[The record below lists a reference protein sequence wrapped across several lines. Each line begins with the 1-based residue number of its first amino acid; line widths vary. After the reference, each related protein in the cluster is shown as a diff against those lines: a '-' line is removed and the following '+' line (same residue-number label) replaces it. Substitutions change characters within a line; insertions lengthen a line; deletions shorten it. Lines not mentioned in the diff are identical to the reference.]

1 MSQGPGGGGDSQDR
15 EDRPAGAGP
24 ASSANGQGGA
34 TDSQESSANGQESRS
49 GGRENGAYGQV
60 NGAEDRGSG
69 EGDGSD
75 SGDGSGHS
83 GSRADGSGDTYDLYQ
98 RGLDLLSRGSAAAAA
113 QLLARANTA
122 EPGSR
127 SVLEALAR
135 AQFDAH
141 RYGDAADSFRQ
152 IVEASPTDDYAQFGL
167 GLALARTGNPR
178 GAAEHLALAVAMR
191 PDLRH
196 YTDALRGVRA
206 TLRARREAG
215 LPDQISPGERGQAT
229 GSGAGSGTG
238 AGLGSAQPGGA
249 GPGSAHGPST
259 GSSPGGGT
267 GPGPSDGAGPG
278 ASPRGSGGP
287 GSGRGSSPGPG
298 LTGTGPT

>member
-15 EDRPAGAGP
+15 EDRSAGAGP
-24 ASSANGQGGA
+24 ENSANGQGGA
-34 TDSQESSANGQESRS
+34 TDGQESSANGQESRS
-49 GGRENGAYGQV
+49 GGRESRSGGRENGGYGQV
-60 NGAEDRGSG
+60 NSAAGEASGAEGQ
-69 EGDGSD
+69 E
-75 SGDGSGHS
+75 SGDGDGGDRGG
-83 GSRADGSGDTYDLYQ
+83 GSRGDGSGDTYDLYQ

-152 IVEASPTDDYAQFGL
+152 IVDASPTDDYAQFGL

-229 GSGAGSGTG
+229 GSG
-238 AGLGSAQPGGA
+238 
-249 GPGSAHGPST
+249 
-259 GSSPGGGT
+259 
-267 GPGPSDGAGPG
+267 PGPA
-278 ASPRGSGGP
+278 
-287 GSGRGSSPGPG
+287 
-298 LTGTGPT
+298 